1 MYTSCSYCV
10 PDRPVDW
17 SVSQSPP
24 NHMIA
29 RNWHSVA
36 DTFSDCTAD
45 GPADNGICKKK
56 NFLHSPSSAA
66 AVAVSAPKDPFLLLS
81 PGAARPLTVCPPVPL
96 PSLQIYAGRPP
107 PTDMR
112 GFFPILYSRPL
123 PRRILT

>member
-56 NFLHSPSSAA
+56 NFLHSPSSVAA
-66 AVAVSAPKDPFLLLS
+66 AVAAPKNPFLLLS
-81 PGAARPLTVCPPVPL
+81 PGASLSLIVHRFLYLHYKSMRADHHQQTCAASFLFYIPDHYPVE
-96 PSLQIYAGRPP
+96 Y
-107 PTDMR
+107 
-112 GFFPILYSRPL
+112 
-123 PRRILT
+123 